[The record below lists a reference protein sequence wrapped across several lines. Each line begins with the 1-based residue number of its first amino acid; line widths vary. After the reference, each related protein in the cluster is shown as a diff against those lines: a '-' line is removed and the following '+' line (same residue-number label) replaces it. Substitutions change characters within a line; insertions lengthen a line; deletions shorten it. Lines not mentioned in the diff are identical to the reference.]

1 MGFPRSSEAQA
12 SFRSITCQARVS
24 QCGFWA
30 EKCGARRVDCGKK
43 VNMWVMEWERW
54 GKAMTWVEE
63 GGGETVPG
71 VNGLVPVPFLNVTC
85 RHLVEI

>member
-1 MGFPRSSEAQA
+1 MN
-12 SFRSITCQARVS
+12 V
-24 QCGFWA
+24 
-30 EKCGARRVDCGKK
+30 
-43 VNMWVMEWERW
+43 WVMEWERW